1 MASRTKQKEEARA
14 RRLAEEQART
24 ERARR
29 QRRLQMLGGVVILA
43 IVVVVVAVIVSS
55 GGGNKPHTVIPK
67 AGNTAAS
74 RRAHQAA
81 IAKAKQQDAPIFSM
95 LNGIPQ
101 HGNTLG
107 NPNAKVTV
115 TEYGDLE
122 CSVCDAFALSSSQ
135 KTSNGS
141 PGTGIENQL
150 IQNDVRSGKVKLVY
164 RSLETASGS
173 NPDPHA
179 FLNQQTA
186 ALAAGLQN
194 KEWDYVELF
203 YAQQQPEGT
212 AYVTPSYLSGLAQQ
226 ISGLNYSTWASH
238 LHDPALQSQVKN
250 DVQTATAKGFS
261 ATPTLTIVGPKGEAT
276 PIQSL
281 PNSYAQVE
289 SEINQV
295 Q

>member
-14 RRLAEEQART
+14 RRLAEEQARV
-24 ERARR
+24 ERSRR

-55 GGGNKPHTVIPK
+55 GGNKTHAPVIPSS
-67 AGNTAAS
+67 GS
-74 RRAHQAA
+74 GRQAA
-81 IAKAKQQDAPIFSM
+81 ITKAKKQDTPIFAM

-122 CSVCDAFALSSSQ
+122 CSVCDAFALSTKQTTSDGSS
-135 KTSNGS
+135 
-141 PGTGIENQL
+141 GTGIENQL
-150 IQNDVRSGKVKLVY
+150 INNDVRSGKVKLVF

-186 ALAAGLQN
+186 AEAAGLQN
-194 KEWDYVELF
+194 KMWDYVELF

-212 AYVTPSYLSGLAQQ
+212 GYVTPSFLGGLAQQ
-226 ISGLNYSTWASH
+226 IPGLNYSQWSSH
-238 LHDPALQSQVKN
+238 TNDTGLQAQVKN
-250 DVQTATAKGFS
+250 DVQTASAKGYNS
-261 ATPTLTIVGPKGEAT
+261 TPTITVVGPKGEGT
-276 PIQSL
+276 VIQGL
-281 PNSYAQVE
+281 PSSYSQIE